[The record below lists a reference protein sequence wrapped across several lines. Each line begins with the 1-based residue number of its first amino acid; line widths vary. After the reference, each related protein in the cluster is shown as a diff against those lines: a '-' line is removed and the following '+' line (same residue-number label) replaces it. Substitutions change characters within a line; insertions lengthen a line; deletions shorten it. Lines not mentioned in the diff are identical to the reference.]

1 MAGGYE
7 ETLKRLPRR
16 GYHKAVSDSPMNFD
30 GRSMVDGMFG
40 GGML

>member
-16 GYHKAVSDSPMNFD
+16 GYHEAVPLDPELPLEIAQEVIDVF
-30 GRSMVDGMFG
+30 
-40 GGML
+40 